1 MKALTQE
8 QLDGVLRE
16 MDVEDVSRTTIRHC
30 SAIAA
35 ELEKIAGEKYTHL
48 EIGVPGLP
56 ACPIGVEAQK
66 KALDSGEASIYPP
79 IYGVPELKENGSKFV
94 KAFLNTDISPK
105 GIIPTTGSMQGAF
118 TMALQ
123 CGQLD
128 PKKDTILFLC
138 PGFPPHGRQPDVIGT
153 KQVWFDLY
161 KYRGEKLR
169 EKMESYMAEG
179 NIFAILYSNPNNPTW
194 VCLTEDELK
203 TIGELATK
211 YDAIVIEDLAYLCM
225 DFREDLSKPF
235 EPPYQPTVSHYTDNY
250 VLLISGSKIFSYA
263 GERIAI
269 ACISDKLYKRD
280 YPELRRRYNIGCFG
294 ECFALIFMYI
304 SSSGTSHS
312 AQCALGEM
320 FAAACDGRYNFV
332 REMREYGLRS
342 KRSRDI
348 FFKHGFHLVYD
359 RDGDSPLSDGF
370 FYTIEYKNLTNRQMM
385 EGFLRCGLV
394 AIALNTTGSDQDGL
408 RICVSRLNTEEDFRK
423 LDEHLA
429 LFTSIF
435 N

>member
-8 QLDGVLRE
+8 QLDGVLRV
-16 MDVEDVSRTTIRHC
+16 MDVADVSQTTIRHC

-35 ELEKIAGEKYTHL
+35 ELEKIAGEKFTHL

-56 ACPIGVEAQK
+56 ACSIGIEAQK
-66 KALDSGEASIYPP
+66 KALDSGVASIYPP
-79 IYGVPELKENGSKFV
+79 IYGVPELKQNGSRFV
-94 KAFLNTDISPK
+94 KAFLNTDISPR

-118 TMALQ
+118 TSLLE

-138 PGFPPHGRQPDVIGT
+138 PGFPPHGRQPDVIGL
-153 KQVWFDLY
+153 KQIWFDLY
-161 KYRGEKLR
+161 KYRGDMLR
-169 EKMESYMAEG
+169 AKMESCLAGG
-179 NIFAILYSNPNNPTW
+179 NICAILYSNPNNPTW

-203 TIGELATK
+203 TIGYLANK

-225 DFREDLSKPF
+225 DFRHDLSKPF
-235 EPPYQPTVSHYTDNY
+235 EAPYQPTVSHYTDNY
-250 VLLISGSKIFSYA
+250 ILLISGSKIFSYA
-263 GERIAI
+263 GERIAL
-269 ACISDKLYKRD
+269 ACISDKLFKRD

-294 ECFALIFMYI
+294 DSFALIFLYI

-312 AQCALGEM
+312 AQRALAAMLE
-320 FAAACDGRYNFV
+320 AACDGRYNFV
-332 REMREYGLRS
+332 KEMREYGIRS

-348 FFKHGFHLVYD
+348 FHKHGFHLVYD

-370 FYTIEYKNLTNRQMM
+370 FYTIEYKNLTSRQMM

-408 RICVSRLNTEEDFRK
+408 RICVSQLNTAEDFRR
-423 LDEHLA
+423 LDERLA
-429 LFTSIF
+429 IFTSLY